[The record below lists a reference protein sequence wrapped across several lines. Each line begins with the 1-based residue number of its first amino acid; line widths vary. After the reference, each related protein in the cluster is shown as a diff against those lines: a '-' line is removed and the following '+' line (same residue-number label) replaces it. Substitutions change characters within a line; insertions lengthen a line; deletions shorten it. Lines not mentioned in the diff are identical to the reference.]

1 MLLEVFKSHLIFL
14 SDLLDRL
21 LHLLL
26 RCHIVTGRKNS
37 HLLWIAH
44 NLARQWV
51 DLQDTFHFIA
61 KELYPISRLSPRG
74 IDVDRITPHSE
85 VTPSEIQVVAVIL
98 DIAQMTQELVVLV
111 ALT

>member
-1 MLLEVFKSHLIFL
+1 MVLEIFKSHLIFL

-21 LHLLL
+21 LHLLF
-26 RCHIVTGRKNS
+26 RCHVVTSRKNS

-51 DLQDTFHFIA
+51 DLQDTLHFVT

-74 IDVDRITPHSE
+74 VDIDCIAPYPE
-85 VTPSEIQVVAVIL
+85 VTPSKIQVVAVIL